1 MPVTIL
7 YCSENVDI
15 KIVADVPLKS
25 ESHELFF
32 FLTYLAKIL
41 VQKISVSL
49 ANAVE

>member
-25 ESHELFF
+25 ESHELF
-32 FLTYLAKIL
+32 LTYLAKML